1 MGIDANRIRDQ
12 LLEGAGVLESMST
25 TIVIPLKKAAEVIV
39 DALQSGNKVLL
50 CGNGGSAADSQH
62 IAAEFVGRFRLEREG
77 LPAVALTT
85 DTSIL
90 TSLGNDYG
98 FDDIFR
104 RQVEALGRK
113 GDILIGLST
122 SGKSKNVLRA
132 FEQAEWSGMICIAFC
147 GEGPNPMA
155 EAAQIVIQIP
165 SSDTPRIQEG
175 HCIAGHIL
183 CDIVERSISDASD

>member
-12 LLEGAGVLESMST
+12 LFEGAGVLESMST

-132 FEQAEWSGMICIAFC
+132 FEQAERSGMICIAFC

-155 EAAQIVIQIP
+155 EAAQIVIQVP